1 MEEADDG
8 EWIRI
13 RVGATKSS
21 TLRNIYS
28 AVDEHYTSRPVA
40 DVQSE
45 GDEGDEDTDIRTD
58 SSITTGADAG
68 TVDGGLER
76 DAHNSGESDAPI
88 ESLGTEIDAGTGPDP
103 DNTQEPTSGA
113 DVEPSPTQRVE
124 QTSRPGSRKYGDFG
138 FHFAPGQHSRGDTLD

>member
-28 AVDEHYTSRPVA
+28 AVDEHYTSRPIT

-68 TVDGGLER
+68 TVDGGLEG
-76 DAHNSGESDAPI
+76 DANNSGESDAPI
-88 ESLGTEIDAGTGPDP
+88 ESLGTKIDAGAGPDP

-113 DVEPSPTQRVE
+113 DVDPSPTQRVE
-124 QTSRPGSRKYGDFG
+124 QTGRPASRKYAYFV
-138 FHFAPGQHSRGDTLD
+138 FLFAPGALHTSEFL